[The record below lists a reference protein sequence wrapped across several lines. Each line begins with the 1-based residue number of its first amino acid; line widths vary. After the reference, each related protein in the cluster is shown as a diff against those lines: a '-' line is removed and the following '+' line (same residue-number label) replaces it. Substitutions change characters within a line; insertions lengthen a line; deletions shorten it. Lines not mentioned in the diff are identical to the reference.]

1 MNDLITLVIILG
13 ITFTSIGTLG
23 SIIIMCML
31 GITDLIEKC
40 KKKHGV
46 LENDEI
52 NEFVKL

>member
-1 MNDLITLVIILG
+1 MNNLITLVIILG
-13 ITFTSIGTLG
+13 ITITSIATVG
-23 SIIIMCML
+23 SIIIMCIL

-40 KKKHGV
+40 KKRPIV

>member
-13 ITFTSIGTLG
+13 ITFTSIATVG
-23 SIIIMCML
+23 STIIMCIL

-40 KKKHGV
+40 KKKHDV